1 MPQGEPVSMQPTDA
15 ADKNFAALY
24 RMLTAVFA
32 GLLLVNLGLWFLLSW
47 QTKQVRAQLA
57 QNRQAIA
64 RYHQVEEPVIKDM
77 LNKLE
82 SFGLQNRDYQPLLQ
96 KYPGLFPRFQT
107 TGAGA
112 GLKTPA
118 FPATSPSTLPAPIS
132 K

>member
-1 MPQGEPVSMQPTDA
+1 MRPTDS
-15 ADKNFAALY
+15 ADQNFAAIY

-47 QTKQVRAQLA
+47 QTRQVRAQLA

-64 RYHQVEEPVIKDM
+64 RYHQVEEPVVKEV

-96 KYPGLFPRFQT
+96 KYPGLFPRFQP

-112 GLKTPA
+112 APRTSASPA
-118 FPATSPSTLPAPIS
+118 ASPSTQPAPIS